1 MDDERFGDPAAT
13 PATGLRMEYDVRE
26 PGRTQSVVVVSP
38 TTDDVAAALRSLDQ
52 SRRTDVTLED
62 ATGAYITVG
71 GGLGAYHVYIGAVDH
86 EDRVILQ
93 RTGPTGDA
101 DGPTALVMDGHRQH
115 YAAQDVVDQ
124 DTALTALA
132 EFMESGRPHPDLPW
146 RAG

>member
-1 MDDERFGDPAAT
+1 VDDERFGDPAAT
-13 PATGLRMEYDVRE
+13 PTGLRMEYDERE
-26 PGRTQSVVVVSP
+26 PGPTQSVVVVSP

-52 SRRTDVTLED
+52 SRRTEVTLED

-71 GGLGAYHVYIGAVDH
+71 GGLGVYHVYIGAVDH

-93 RTGPTGDA
+93 RPGPPG
-101 DGPTALVMDGHRQH
+101 DGPTALVMDGQRQH

-124 DTALTALA
+124 DTALAALA
-132 EFMESGRPHPDLPW
+132 EFMESGRPHPDLSW